1 MDAVTRLQADAK
13 EARLQARALGESLA
27 AFEAERFVRDAAA
40 AGRTIVAEVV
50 DRDANGL
57 KSLALAIAALG
68 SSAVLVSKS
77 RPCLV
82 VAARGASSTAT
93 FDASAVIKALIA
105 RFGGKGGGPEMA
117 QAGGI
122 DGDPAEWRWPT

>member
-1 MDAVTRLQADAK
+1 
-13 EARLQARALGESLA
+13 
-27 AFEAERFVRDAAA
+27 
-40 AGRTIVAEVV
+40 VAEVV

-77 RPCLV
+77 QPCLV

-105 RFGGKGGGPEMA
+105 RFGGKGGGRPEMA

-122 DGDPAEWRWPT
+122 DGDPAEVVVAAVNLF

>member
-1 MDAVTRLQADAK
+1 MR
-13 EARLQARALGESLA
+13 E
-27 AFEAERFVRDAAA
+27 AAA
-40 AGRTIVAEVV
+40 SGSGIVAQVV

-68 SSAVLVSKS
+68 SSAVLVSKL

-82 VAARGASSTAT
+82 VAARGTSST
-93 FDASAVIKALIA
+93 FDASAVIKALVA
-105 RFGGKGGGPEMA
+105 RFGGKGGGRSEMA

-122 DGDPAEWRWPT
+122 DGDPADVVVAALE